1 MNPKDKANMIY
12 HKFMLVNSESVELVT
27 GEYEVLFSLSEDD
40 AKKCAIIHVE
50 ELIEFASPYKNVYDL
65 YEDFSPKDQWTEKQF
80 FTKVLEELYKL

>member
-1 MNPKDKANMIY
+1 MSPKDKANMIY
-12 HKFMLVNSESVELVT
+12 HKFMLVNAESVELVT

-65 YEDFSPKDQWTEKQF
+65 YEDFQSQRPMDRKTIFYQST
-80 FTKVLEELYKL
+80 

>member
-1 MNPKDKANMIY
+1 MSPKDKANMIY
-12 HKFMLVNSESVELVT
+12 HKFMLVNAESVELVT

-50 ELIEFASPYKNVYDL
+50 ELIKFTSSYINVYDS
-65 YEDFSPKDQWTEKQF
+65 YEDFSPKEKWTEKEF

>member
-1 MNPKDKANMIY
+1 MSPKDKANMIY
-12 HKFMLVNSESVELVT
+12 HKFMLVNAESVELVT

-40 AKKCAIIHVE
+40 AKTCAIIHVE
-50 ELIEFASPYKNVYDL
+50 ELIEFASPYKTVYDL